1 MFLEVLLLNLD
12 SIPVSSV
19 IALVSK
25 FEALACFWLVLWD
38 KLLSGEDE
46 GEQDEKLE
54 DGLSEDVFGHLLV
67 DDVFVSTIW
76 WSVK

>member
-1 MFLEVLLLNLD
+1 MLFKVLLINLD
-12 SIPVSSV
+12 GIPVFS
-19 IALVSK
+19 IITLVSK
-25 FEALACFWLVLWD
+25 LEALACFRLILRDELW
-38 KLLSGEDE
+38 SGEDE

-54 DGLSEDVFGHLLV
+54 DGLTKDVLGHLLV